1 MRKVKQGFM
10 LAAGMG
16 AVALLASCSGRSW
29 TAAHEAMQP
38 PTQSAAP
45 AAGPDAA
52 LKALAS
58 GRFAEAAALNA
69 AVLADAPDNSRAQLG
84 YALAQLGLG
93 QTEQAAARL
102 RALAANSDAPDPDV
116 GLALALA
123 GEAAEGVAILE
134 QAASRPGAD
143 ARTRQN
149 LALALALA
157 DDWRTARTLVERDAG
172 RARATRQLTRWAV
185 WAALPPQDR
194 LAGFLGVVPERGPAA
209 FAHADFAHAEP
220 PLYLAAVQAE
230 NSEAPASVELA
241 AASQTE
247 AAAVAVNRPAPQ
259 PPAEAPVAARPRETG
274 WVVQLAAFRHT
285 ENLES
290 GWQRLQARYP
300 SLLSRYTPK
309 MTRGQEWNRLSVGA
323 FTAREDAVAE
333 CKTLR
338 RRGVDCFARKAEV

>member
-58 GRFAEAAALNA
+58 GRFAKAAALNA

-134 QAASRPGAD
+134 QAASRPDAD

-209 FAHADFAHAEP
+209 FAHAEP

-259 PPAEAPVAARPRETG
+259 SPAEAPVAARPRETG

>member
-58 GRFAEAAALNA
+58 GRFAKAAALNA

-134 QAASRPGAD
+134 QAASRPDAD

-220 PLYLAAVQAE
+220 PLYLAAVPE
-230 NSEAPASVELA
+230 NSEALASVELA

-247 AAAVAVNRPAPQ
+247 AAVAVNRPAPQ
-259 PPAEAPVAARPRETG
+259 PPAEAPVAARPRESG

-290 GWQRLQARYP
+290 GWQR
-300 SLLSRYTPK
+300 
-309 MTRGQEWNRLSVGA
+309 
-323 FTAREDAVAE
+323 
-333 CKTLR
+333 
-338 RRGVDCFARKAEV
+338 

>member
-134 QAASRPGAD
+134 QAASRPDAD

-209 FAHADFAHAEP
+209 FAHAEP

-259 PPAEAPVAARPRETG
+259 SPAEAPVAARPRETG

>member
-16 AVALLASCSGRSW
+16 AVALLASCSGRNW

-134 QAASRPGAD
+134 QAASRPDAD

-209 FAHADFAHAEP
+209 FAHAEP

-259 PPAEAPVAARPRETG
+259 SPAEAPVAARPRETG

>member
-10 LAAGMG
+10 LAAGIV
-16 AVALLASCSGRSW
+16 AVASLASCSGRSNW
-29 TAAHEAMQP
+29 STAHNAVPARTAAV
-38 PTQSAAP
+38 
-45 AAGPDAA
+45 AAGPSAA
-52 LKALAS
+52 MQALAS
-58 GRFAEAAALNA
+58 GRFADAAALNA
-69 AVLADAPDNSRAQLG
+69 ATLMETAENRQAQLG

-93 QTEQAAARL
+93 QTEQAVARL
-102 RALAANSDAPDPDV
+102 RALAADGDAPDPDV

-134 QAASRPGAD
+134 QAAAKPGAD
-143 ARTRQN
+143 VRTRQN

-157 DDWRTARTLVERDAG
+157 DDWRNARTLVERDAG

-209 FAHADFAHAEP
+209 FAHAEP

-241 AASQTE
+241 AASQAE
-247 AAAVAVNRPAPQ
+247 AAVAAVVNGPAPQ
-259 PPAEAPVAARPRETG
+259 PPAEAPVAARPRESG